1 MAITDIQRTYMHRMA
16 GGVGVFVK
24 NDLFSHFNFSV
35 LDRSYDGIL
44 CISVVSKETDYSI
57 AIFCTYLPQ
66 ESSTWG
72 RDATGFYAH
81 LLAEIYTL
89 SEYDSIILCGDLNSR
104 IGKTNDVIS
113 RLDNIPQRSP
123 IDQTTNQHRHTF
135 IEFLNDSK
143 FCVLNGRLCSENDDY
158 TSVLTRGKAVVDYI
172 CVPHDCYK
180 NCSNFRVI
188 SPESLVHRHNLQHL
202 LGPVADL
209 EGVRGVRSNPPLGPN
224 YFRFMGKLKKI
235 QVKCSERT
243 PLLRGFEPP
252 FQKSWIRPWLGP
264 RSKLPDHYFLTF
276 DFSYSYYSI
285 PSDNNTCKEMPE
297 NIQKPFI
304 ERKYKLNRLPSNF
317 MNSNI
322 CRAAFTELI
331 NRIELC
337 RENQN
342 NIDLVYDSF
351 CDTLIREMNDSVPYF
366 DCTKPVRKRFKSFK
380 PYWNEELDK
389 QCNEMRLKERA
400 FVKHKG
406 SRERGLALKRE
417 LVPYIQK

>member
-1 MAITDIQRTYMHRMA
+1 M
-16 GGVGVFVK
+16 
-24 NDLFSHFNFSV
+24 FSHFNFSV

-57 AIFCTYLPQ
+57 AIFCTYLPP

-113 RLDNIPQRSP
+113 GLDNIPQRSP
-123 IDQTTNQHRHTF
+123 IDQTTNQHGHTF

-143 FCVLNGRLCSENDDY
+143 FCVLNGRLCSENDDF
-158 TSVLTRGKAVVDYI
+158 TSVSTRGKAVVDYI
-172 CVPHDCYK
+172 CVPHECYK
-180 NCSNFRVI
+180 NFSNFRVI

-202 LGPVADL
+202 
-209 EGVRGVRSNPPLGPN
+209 
-224 YFRFMGKLKKI
+224 
-235 QVKCSERT
+235 
-243 PLLRGFEPP
+243 
-252 FQKSWIRPWLGP
+252 LGP

-297 NIQKPFI
+297 NTQKPFI

-322 CRAAFTELI
+322 CRAAFTE
-331 NRIELC
+331 
-337 RENQN
+337 
-342 NIDLVYDSF
+342 
-351 CDTLIREMNDSVPYF
+351 
-366 DCTKPVRKRFKSFK
+366 
-380 PYWNEELDK
+380 
-389 QCNEMRLKERA
+389 
-400 FVKHKG
+400 
-406 SRERGLALKRE
+406 
-417 LVPYIQK
+417 